1 MVEEPSHVKK
11 LTLNHVYKIWLRNVG
26 DGGSG
31 EERNCPG
38 KVTQKLPLQATTQ
51 HLMYC

>member
-11 LTLNHVYKIWLRNVG
+11 LTLNQVYKKGLRNVG

-31 EERNCPG
+31 EERNCPA
-38 KVTQKLPLQATTQ
+38 KIT
-51 HLMYC
+51 